1 MKHIQSHILYIG
13 IILLLLGI
21 TGCRKHYPVAEKLLQ
36 AEAVMNEYPDSALNL
51 LKGIEQPE
59 LQTREHHARYALLYS
74 QALDKNYIDLTSD
87 SLINIAVDY
96 YKDRDDVRAKF
107 LSYYY
112 LGRIYTNANNLTQ
125 ATLAYME
132 AEQLVDELGDD
143 YAAGLLY
150 KQIGLVYKSYYDF
163 PKSLQAHQQAIECF
177 TKANKPIHKIQAQ
190 LTLSSIYRNL
200 NEKEN
205 SYKVLQNALME
216 SHNLNNQGL
225 VKSCISNLILV
236 CIDLE
241 KWEEATQW
249 YQEYQKNNGRD
260 YPTIAFYG
268 YIARLHAKNRNFEEA
283 FMLLDETWKK
293 TKNLQDSITLY
304 HAESQVHQMNG
315 SWEEAY
321 RSIEKSVSL
330 QNKIVRESLQQP
342 VLTTQNNFLNQEL
355 QYKEYKLKT
364 ESYIR
369 LLGFTILLLVSILAI
384 LLLRKKLLRNYQK
397 SLKEKLEERD
407 CAHEKKIKTLQ
418 QEALKR
424 EDSLRSHAAKLE
436 ARATL
441 SKEDIE
447 RLKKELEESKMH
459 IEEARKFREQHQQE
473 TDLLKSDN
481 HDALLRINKMLKNHF
496 KQIENTYQVL
506 LVKYKT
512 AANRDKA
519 IEEYIQNTT
528 AEFYGSKKADRNLE
542 KLVNELYGDAMRQ
555 LRKEIKLPS
564 EEHYRL
570 SCLLLAGLSINF
582 IATLTGETTNAIYK
596 RRDKIREIIKDSNC
610 VCEELC
616 LFI

>member
-36 AEAVMNEYPDSALNL
+36 AETMMNEHPDSALNL
-51 LKGIEQPE
+51 LKGIEQLE

-74 QALDKNYIDLTSD
+74 QALDKNYIDLTND

-107 LSYYY
+107 FSYYY

-143 YAAGLLY
+143 YAVGLLY
-150 KQIGLVYKSYYDF
+150 AQMGDIYQDYYDF
-163 PKSLQAHQQAIECF
+163 PKALESYRLSTEHYH
-177 TKANKPIHKIQAQ
+177 KANKPLHKLYGMLSQSAIYKSMNKDTDSYRILYNTLMEAKETNQTSIIRSCLGDLIMLCLDMDKQKEAISFYNELIDHYSIERMTPSFYASLSLLMAREKKVEKSRLYMNEAWKQTKNQNDSINLYYLSAQ
-190 LTLSSIYRNL
+190 VEQLSDSYQKAYWSLEESI
-200 NEKEN
+200 K
-205 SYKVLQNALME
+205 LQNRR
-216 SHNLNNQGL
+216 
-225 VKSCISNLILV
+225 
-236 CIDLE
+236 
-241 KWEEATQW
+241 T
-249 YQEYQKNNGRD
+249 
-260 YPTIAFYG
+260 
-268 YIARLHAKNRNFEEA
+268 
-283 FMLLDETWKK
+283 
-293 TKNLQDSITLY
+293 
-304 HAESQVHQMNG
+304 
-315 SWEEAY
+315 
-321 RSIEKSVSL
+321 
-330 QNKIVRESLQQP
+330 REVLQQP
-342 VLTTQNNFLNQEL
+342 VLSAQKNFLNQEL
-355 QYKEYKLKT
+355 DYKEYKLRMEK
-364 ESYIR
+364 YIR
-369 LLGFTILLLVSILAI
+369 LLGFTILLLVTIIIIAF
-384 LLLRKKLLRNYQK
+384 LRKRFQK
-397 SLKEKLEERD
+397 SLKEKLKEQDSTHQEEMK
-407 CAHEKKIKTLQ
+407 ALQ

-424 EDSLRSHAAKLE
+424 EDSLRLHAAQLE
-436 ARATL
+436 VRATL

-473 TDLLKSDN
+473 TDLLKSDK
-481 HDALLRINKMLKNHF
+481 HDALLRINKTLKNHF

-506 LVKYKT
+506 QVKYKT
-512 AANRDKA
+512 ADNRDKA

-570 SCLLLAGLSINF
+570 ACLLLAGLSINF
-582 IATLTGETTNAIYK
+582 IASLTGETTNAIYK
-596 RRDKIREIIKDSNC
+596 RRDKIREIVKGSDSINKEFYLL
-610 VCEELC
+610 V
-616 LFI
+616 

>member
-21 TGCRKHYPVAEKLLQ
+21 TGCRKQYPVAEKLLQ

-51 LKGIEQPE
+51 LKGIEQTE

-87 SLINIAVDY
+87 SLISIAVDY
-96 YKDRDDVRAKF
+96 YKDRDDVKAKF
-107 LSYYY
+107 FSYYY

-150 KQIGLVYKSYYDF
+150 DQMGDIFQEYYDF
-163 PKSLQAHQQAIECF
+163 SKALESYQYATTCYQ
-177 TKANKPIHKIQAQ
+177 KANKPLHKLYGMLSQSGIYKSMNKDTDSFHILYNILVEAKEINQTSVIRSCLGDLIILCLKMNKHQEAISFYNNLINNYSIEQMTSSLYANLSLLMAREKNMEKSQFYMNEAWKRAKNQSDSIHLYYISAQ
-190 LTLSSIYRNL
+190 VEQLSS
-200 NEKEN
+200 
-205 SYKVLQNALME
+205 SYQKAF
-216 SHNLNNQGL
+216 S
-225 VKSCISNLILV
+225 
-236 CIDLE
+236 DLE
-241 KWEEATQW
+241 Q
-249 YQEYQKNNGRD
+249 
-260 YPTIAFYG
+260 
-268 YIARLHAKNRNFEEA
+268 
-283 FMLLDETWKK
+283 
-293 TKNLQDSITLY
+293 SITL
-304 HAESQVHQMNG
+304 QN
-315 SWEEAY
+315 
-321 RSIEKSVSL
+321 RS
-330 QNKIVRESLQQP
+330 VREALQQP
-342 VLTTQNNFLNQEL
+342 VLTAQKNFLNQEL

-364 ESYIR
+364 ERYIR

-512 AANRDKA
+512 ADNRDKA

-542 KLVNELYGDAMRQ
+542 KLVNELYGDVMRQ

>member
-1 MKHIQSHILYIG
+1 
-13 IILLLLGI
+13 
-21 TGCRKHYPVAEKLLQ
+21 
-36 AEAVMNEYPDSALNL
+36 
-51 LKGIEQPE
+51 
-59 LQTREHHARYALLYS
+59 
-74 QALDKNYIDLTSD
+74 
-87 SLINIAVDY
+87 
-96 YKDRDDVRAKF
+96 
-107 LSYYY
+107 
-112 LGRIYTNANNLTQ
+112 
-125 ATLAYME
+125 
-132 AEQLVDELGDD
+132 
-143 YAAGLLY
+143 
-150 KQIGLVYKSYYDF
+150 
-163 PKSLQAHQQAIECF
+163 
-177 TKANKPIHKIQAQ
+177 
-190 LTLSSIYRNL
+190 
-200 NEKEN
+200 
-205 SYKVLQNALME
+205 ME

-424 EDSLRSHAAKLE
+424 EDSLRSHAAQLE

-506 LVKYKT
+506 QVKYKT
-512 AANRDKA
+512 ADNRDKA

>member
-1 MKHIQSHILYIG
+1 MKHLLLH
-13 IILLLLGI
+13 IILSLLVALSFI
-21 TGCRKHYPVAEKLLQ
+21 GCRDHSPVADKLQQ
-36 AEAVMNEYPDSALNL
+36 AETCMNEYPDSALTI
-51 LKGIEQPE
+51 LKSIVQTD
-59 LQTREHHARYALLYS
+59 LQSEEHRARYALLYS
-74 QALDKNYIDLTSD
+74 QALDKNYIDLTND
-87 SLINIAVDY
+87 SLISIAVDY
-96 YKDRDDVRAKF
+96 YKDRDDARAKF

-112 LGRIYTNANNLTQ
+112 QGRIYTNANNLTQ

-150 KQIGLVYKSYYDF
+150 DQMGDIFQEYYDF
-163 PKSLQAHQQAIECF
+163 SKALESYQYATTCYQ
-177 TKANKPIHKIQAQ
+177 KANKPLHKLYGMLSQSGIYKSMNKDTDSFHILYNILVEAKEINQTSVIRSCLGDLIILCLKMNKHQEAISFYNNLINNYSIEQMTSSLYANLSLLMAREKNMEKSQFYMNEAWKRAKNQSDSIHLYYISAQ
-190 LTLSSIYRNL
+190 VEQLSS
-200 NEKEN
+200 
-205 SYKVLQNALME
+205 SYQKAF
-216 SHNLNNQGL
+216 S
-225 VKSCISNLILV
+225 
-236 CIDLE
+236 DLE
-241 KWEEATQW
+241 Q
-249 YQEYQKNNGRD
+249 
-260 YPTIAFYG
+260 
-268 YIARLHAKNRNFEEA
+268 
-283 FMLLDETWKK
+283 
-293 TKNLQDSITLY
+293 SITL
-304 HAESQVHQMNG
+304 QN
-315 SWEEAY
+315 
-321 RSIEKSVSL
+321 RS
-330 QNKIVRESLQQP
+330 VREALQQP
-342 VLTTQNNFLNQEL
+342 VLTAQKNFLNQEL

-364 ESYIR
+364 ERYIR

-473 TDLLKSDN
+473 TDLLKSDK

-506 LVKYKT
+506 QVKYKT
-512 AANRDKA
+512 ADNRDKA

-596 RRDKIREIIKDSNC
+596 RRDKIREIIKDSNEIC
-610 VCEELC
+610 KELY

>member
-21 TGCRKHYPVAEKLLQ
+21 TGCRKQYPVAEKLLQ

-112 LGRIYTNANNLTQ
+112 QGRIYTNANNLTQ

-163 PKSLQAHQQAIECF
+163 PKSLQAHLQAIECF

-216 SHNLNNQGL
+216 SQNLNDQSL
-225 VKSCISNLILV
+225 IKSCINNLIAV

-241 KWEEATQW
+241 K
-249 YQEYQKNNGRD
+249 
-260 YPTIAFYG
+260 
-268 YIARLHAKNRNFEEA
+268 
-283 FMLLDETWKK
+283 
-293 TKNLQDSITLY
+293 
-304 HAESQVHQMNG
+304 
-315 SWEEAY
+315 WEEAY

-330 QNKIVRESLQQP
+330 QNKIVRKSLQQP

-424 EDSLRSHAAKLE
+424 EDSLRSHAAQLE

-506 LVKYKT
+506 QVKYKT
-512 AANRDKA
+512 ADNRDKA

-542 KLVNELYGDAMRQ
+542 KLMNELYGDAMRQ

-570 SCLLLAGLSINF
+570 ACFLLAGLSINF

-596 RRDKIREIIKDSNC
+596 RRDKIREIIKDSNGIC
-610 VCEELC
+610 KELC